1 MNRRALKRGRIA
13 IESCNYARPVFI
25 LSRGYVMSHFMMDC
39 YFPDVTH
46 PGGLAC
52 DSLLIRAS
60 KEADAIAEAK
70 RIAVRKKPVRF
81 DVRSVSRDG
90 DKMIFAS

>member
-1 MNRRALKRGRIA
+1 LNQRALKHRRIA
-13 IESCNYARPVFI
+13 IESCNSRPVAI
-25 LSRGYVMSHFMMDC
+25 HSRGYVMSHFMLDC
-39 YFPDVTH
+39 YYPDVTH
-46 PGGLAC
+46 PGGLTC
-52 DSLLIRAS
+52 DSLPMRAC

-70 RIAVRKKPVRF
+70 RIAIWKKPVRF